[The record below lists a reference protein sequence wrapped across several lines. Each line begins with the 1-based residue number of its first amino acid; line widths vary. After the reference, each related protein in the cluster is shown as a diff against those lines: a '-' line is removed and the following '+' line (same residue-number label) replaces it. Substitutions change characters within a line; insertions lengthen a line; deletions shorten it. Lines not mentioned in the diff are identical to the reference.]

1 MTKTGGSDKSF
12 VLGYFD
18 SDSAIAK
25 NVLRRFLLRRQV
37 RPTSCYTLLRCI
49 HAHSD
54 ASRTTFLKNLL

>member
-37 RPTSCYTLLRCI
+37 RPTSVLFYTLYNTYALWCFTY
-49 HAHSD
+49 SD
-54 ASRTTFLKNLL
+54 YFS